1 MRARLVGEITGPISM
16 PSSSAVADLARRGR
30 VADERR
36 ERLARLRPTVMTT
49 DDARQR
55 WPAQPNA
62 ESATM
67 RVVISMSAS
76 GRMTIGFLAPPWHC
90 ARLPLAAARL

>member
-1 MRARLVGEITGPISM
+1 MRRDAAASPMSGVKVFAA
-16 PSSSAVADLARRGR
+16 SS
-30 VADERR
+30 
-36 ERLARLRPTVMTT
+36 TVMTT

-55 WPAQPNA
+55 WPAQPNE

-67 RVVISMSAS
+67 RVVIAMSAS
-76 GRMTIGFLAPPWHC
+76 GRMTIGFLAPPWAC